1 MKTDGE
7 QNVEILRVIIVE
19 VKYWHRLYKD
29 DLLPLSEILEFAKKS
44 TFNVLFKGVGD
55 AVE

>member
-44 TFNVLFKGVGD
+44 TFNVLSKGVGD